1 MMNATELKMN
11 WNLEGMGVVG
21 RYMGEFPVE
30 GVVHL
35 SRVKYGGTI
44 SHHVTLNTPTMVY
57 GALRESVIL
66 EHHEV
71 EQVFDA
77 EPVAE

>member
-1 MMNATELKMN
+1 MN

-35 SRVKYGGTI
+35 SRVKYGGTVC
-44 SHHVTLNTPTMVY
+44 HHVTLNAPVMVY
-57 GALRESVIL
+57 GQLRESVIL
-66 EHHEV
+66 EHQEV
-71 EQVFDA
+71 EQVF
-77 EPVAE
+77 ESESVAE